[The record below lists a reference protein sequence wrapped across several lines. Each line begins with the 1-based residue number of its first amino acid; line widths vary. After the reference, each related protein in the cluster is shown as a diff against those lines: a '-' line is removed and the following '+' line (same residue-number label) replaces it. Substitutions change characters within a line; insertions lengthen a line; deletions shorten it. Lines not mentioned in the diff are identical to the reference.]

1 MEIQTIEYLE
11 HALSTFIFLLKFGL
25 EALAALTVFWGLLKT
40 LQYTYKMRRTKE
52 WRRPVLEYPME
63 FSQIRL
69 TFGLWLGLALEF
81 QLAAD
86 ILSTT
91 ISPSFEELG
100 KLAVIAV
107 VRTFL
112 NYFLNKELDTES
124 KEVEYPTPSEGKQPF
139 A

>member
-1 MEIQTIEYLE
+1 METLGIEELE
-11 HALSTFIFLLKFGL
+11 QSLSTFIFLLKFLL
-25 EALAALTVFWGLLKT
+25 EALAALTIYWGLLRT
-40 LQYTYKMRRTKE
+40 LQYALQMNRRK
-52 WRRPVLEYPME
+52 RGRQPLLEYPFE

-69 TFGLWLGLALEF
+69 TFGLWLALALEF

-100 KLAVIAV
+100 KLVVIAV

-112 NYFLNKELDTES
+112 NYFLNKELEKESEEVNVSTGS
-124 KEVEYPTPSEGKQPF
+124 KEDVIK
-139 A
+139 

>member
-1 MEIQTIEYLE
+1 METLGTEGLE
-11 HALSTFIFLLKFGL
+11 HSLSTFIFLLKFLL
-25 EALAALTVFWGLLKT
+25 EALAALTVFWGLLRT
-40 LQYTYKMRRTKE
+40 LQYAFRMNHRKRGRQ
-52 WRRPVLEYPME
+52 PILEYPFE

-69 TFGLWLGLALEF
+69 TFGLWLALALEF

-112 NYFLNKELDTES
+112 NYFLNKELE
-124 KEVEYPTPSEGKQPF
+124 KEGQEIEHSPHQPDE
-139 A
+139 ALA

>member
-1 MEIQTIEYLE
+1 METLSIERLE
-11 HALSTFIFLLKFGL
+11 HSLSTFIFLLKFLL
-25 EALAALTVFWGLLKT
+25 EALAALIVFWGLLRT
-40 LQYTYKMRRTKE
+40 LQYAFQMNRRK
-52 WRRPVLEYPME
+52 RGRQPILEYPFE

-69 TFGLWLGLALEF
+69 TFGLWLALALEF

-112 NYFLNKELDTES
+112 NYFLTKELEKES
-124 KEVEYPTPSEGKQPF
+124 QEIKHSSHPQEEPIS
-139 A
+139 

>member
-1 MEIQTIEYLE
+1 METVSIEGLE
-11 HALSTFIFLLKFGL
+11 HLLSTFIFLFKFLL
-25 EALAALTVFWGLLKT
+25 EALAAFTVFWGLLRT
-40 LQYTYKMRRTKE
+40 LQYAFQMNRRK
-52 WRRPVLEYPME
+52 RGRQPILEYPFE

-69 TFGLWLGLALEF
+69 TFGLWLALALEF

-100 KLAVIAV
+100 KLIVIAV

-112 NYFLNKELDTES
+112 NYFLTKELEKES
-124 KEVEYPTPSEGKQPF
+124 QEIKHSSHPQEEPVS
-139 A
+139 

>member
-1 MEIQTIEYLE
+1 METLDIEGLE
-11 HALSTFIFLLKFGL
+11 YSLSTFIFLLKFFL
-25 EALAALTVFWGLLKT
+25 EALAALTIFWGLLRT
-40 LQYTYKMRRTKE
+40 LQYAFQMNRRK
-52 WRRPVLEYPME
+52 RGRQPVLEYPFE

-69 TFGLWLGLALEF
+69 TFGLWLALALEF

-100 KLAVIAV
+100 KLVVIAV

-112 NYFLNKELDTES
+112 NYFLNKELEEESEDVKLSTRS
-124 KEVEYPTPSEGKQPF
+124 KEDVIK
-139 A
+139 

>member
-1 MEIQTIEYLE
+1 METLGIEGLE
-11 HALSTFIFLLKFGL
+11 HSLSTFIFLLKFLL
-25 EALAALTVFWGLLKT
+25 EALAALTIFWGLLRT
-40 LQYTYKMRRTKE
+40 LQYAFQMNRRK
-52 WRRPVLEYPME
+52 RGRQPVLEYPFE

-69 TFGLWLGLALEF
+69 TFGLWLALALEF

-100 KLAVIAV
+100 KLVVIAV

-112 NYFLNKELDTES
+112 NYFLNKELEKES
-124 KEVEYPTPSEGKQPF
+124 EDVKVSTRRQEEIIK
-139 A
+139 

>member
-1 MEIQTIEYLE
+1 MEIQAIENLE
-11 HALSTFIFLLKFGL
+11 HILFTFIFLLKFGL
-25 EALAALTVFWGLLKT
+25 EALAALAVFWGLLKT
-40 LQYTYKMRRTKE
+40 LQYAYKMKRKKG

-91 ISPSFEELG
+91 VSPSFEALA
-100 KLAVIAV
+100 KLAVVAV
-107 VRTFL
+107 TRTFL

-124 KEVEYPTPSEGKQPF
+124 KEPL